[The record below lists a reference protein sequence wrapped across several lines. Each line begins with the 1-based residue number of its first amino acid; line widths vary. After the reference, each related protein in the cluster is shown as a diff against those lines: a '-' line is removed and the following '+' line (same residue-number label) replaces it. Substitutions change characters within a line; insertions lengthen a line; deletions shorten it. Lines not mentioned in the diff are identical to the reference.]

1 MTKIEE
7 NRKDKSEE
15 IKVRMRNKHI
25 KNKER
30 RDRKGKS
37 WRKDRQFK
45 GE

>member
-7 NRKDKSEE
+7 NWKDKSEE

-30 RDRKGKS
+30 RGEEREKREELEK
-37 WRKDRQFK
+37 RQTI
-45 GE
+45 